1 MTKADISTIKR
12 HGSLIL
18 TRSVPP
24 ILASKAIY
32 FTRKDMKELVRS
44 TKEIKEQLAVTQTAK
59 IFQKT

>member
-32 FTRKDMKELVRS
+32 FTRKDMKDLVRS
-44 TKEIKEQLAVTQTAK
+44 TEDVKGELAVTQTAK
-59 IFQKT
+59 TFNG